1 MILADVFHYI
11 DYQAY
16 VTEGLIINQF
26 KKTIYDCDPNGSG
39 GFNCM
44 YPSDLM
50 AEGKI
55 RGTAVIKAYSY
66 GWSDGENGKLVGIMI
81 GIIFVYRLLG
91 YLALVVRRS

>member
-1 MILADVFHYI
+1 MFADVFHYI

-26 KKTIYDCDPNGSG
+26 KDTIYVCDSNGTG

-50 AEGKI
+50 SQGKI
-55 RGTAVIKAYSY
+55 RGTAVITSY
-66 GWSDGENGKLVGIMI
+66 RYGYDSGEHGKLIGIML
-81 GIIFVYRLLG
+81 GIIVVYRALG
-91 YLALVVRRS
+91 LLALTIKRR